1 MLPSIL
7 SADFARLG
15 EEVADVIAAGADGIH
30 VDIMDGHFVPNLTM
44 GPALVK
50 SLRARFADVYFDVHL
65 MVDQPQR
72 FVGPFADAG
81 ADCLTFHI
89 EATAGRDEHDE
100 HALIR
105 QIRSAG
111 CEAGIVVNPPTPID
125 AIAHLIDQVDM
136 VLIMS
141 VNPGFSGQSFMPEV
155 LDKARFVAERKAGHV
170 RLQMDGGINEQTV
183 AEVRQAGVDTLVAAS
198 AVFGTEDRPATIRKL
213 RGEARP

>member
-1 MLPSIL
+1 VLPSIL

-50 SLRARFADVYFDVHL
+50 SLRGRFGRVYFDVHL
-65 MVDQPQR
+65 MVEKPAD
-72 FVGPFADAG
+72 FVEPFAEAG

-100 HALIR
+100 HALIE

-111 CEAGIVVNPPTPID
+111 CEVGIVVNPPTPVES
-125 AIAHLIDQVDM
+125 IAHLIDQVDM

-155 LDKARFVAERKAGHV
+155 LDKARFVAERKPGHV
-170 RLQMDGGINEQTV
+170 RLEMDGGINVQTV
-183 AEVRQAGVDTLVAAS
+183 EQVRQAGVDTIVAAS
-198 AVFGTEDRPATIRKL
+198 AVFGAQDRKATIDKL